1 MCWGWDGDVVVV
13 VVGVEGKGVVV
24 VVAVV
29 SPVWV
34 GRRYRQVRGVCYV
47 LLLGGRHFTSLV
59 VWGGGGAGAG
69 LASSFFRAL
78 VIRGFLSLLC
88 HASWVVGHGG

>member
-1 MCWGWDGDVVVV
+1 M
-13 VVGVEGKGVVV
+13 

-69 LASSFFRAL
+69 LASSFFEPWSSGAFCRSFAML
-78 VIRGFLSLLC
+78 AGLLGMAGEVVAGFTVGSLG
-88 HASWVVGHGG
+88 VVCGM